1 MDTIAC
7 LATGAKAV
15 KRWEDRGVAADWL
28 TVGKALFMGLI
39 LALGTV
45 DGRAQT
51 ASSDDSRDGTAVAT
65 RTSEGWQN
73 LETLVQTIDS
83 TRTQLAERRAALRAS
98 ENERERTRLSG
109 EVEQL
114 SLDLESLQT
123 AWEML
128 ATGGADLQV
137 FGVKTEAA
145 FNWRDELQSVFEP
158 ILVELKRLTDRPRK
172 IERLRSELAYLQQR
186 LGVAETALA
195 SIVSYREQAPSPEL
209 KQAFEALEDRWQRR
223 RDDLKNRRDL
233 TNYELQSLLSPPKEA
248 ERNPIESLKSL
259 LSGRIL
265 NLVIALLAMTLV
277 YAALRLLA
285 RAYGRFLSRRGARRR
300 AFVARVGTL
309 VFYLLTAVLVLLSG
323 MAVFY
328 VRGDWLLL
336 GLVLIVLAGAA
347 WALQRSLPRFLTEA
361 RLILNLGPVRE
372 GERVIYN
379 GLPWRVNALNFYA
392 TLHNP
397 LLQGGTL
404 QLPVRELVGYVSRR
418 YEDEEPWFPTRRG
431 DFVIL
436 DDASFGEV
444 LAQTPEFVQ
453 VRVLGAVKTYTST
466 AFLDQRPR
474 NLSLRGFTLVM
485 TFGLDYQHQRD
496 ITTAICDDMRQALHT
511 GLQRTDLGAHLGDL
525 SVEFSEAGASSL
537 DLAAIVTFDGAAAA
551 GYFRIKRMMQRLAVE
566 ACNTRGWTIPFSQ
579 MTVHMAPG

>member
-1 MDTIAC
+1 M
-7 LATGAKAV
+7 
-15 KRWEDRGVAADWL
+15 AADWRK
-28 TVGKALFMGLI
+28 VGPALFLGLT
-39 LALGTV
+39 LALGTTAS
-45 DGRAQT
+45 RAQT
-51 ASSDDSRDGTAVAT
+51 TPADDTRGGTAVAT
-65 RTSEGWQN
+65 RTPEGWQH
-73 LETLVQTIDS
+73 LETLVRTIDT
-83 TRTQLAERRAALRAS
+83 TRARLAERRAALRAS
-98 ENERERTRLSG
+98 EDERERARLSG
-109 EVEQL
+109 EIEQL

-128 ATGGADLQV
+128 ATGGADLNL
-137 FGVKTEAA
+137 FGVKTEVA

-172 IERLRSELAYLQQR
+172 IERLRSELAYVQQR

-195 SIVSYREQAPSPEL
+195 SIATYREQAPSPEL
-209 KQAFEALEDRWQRR
+209 KHAFAALEDRWQRR

-233 TNYELQSLLSPPKEA
+233 TNYELQDLLSPPKEGK
-248 ERNPIESLKSL
+248 RDPVESLKAL
-259 LSGRIL
+259 LSGRVL
-265 NLVIALLAMTLV
+265 NIVIALVVMTLV
-277 YAALRLLA
+277 YAGLRLLA
-285 RAYGRFLSRRGARRR
+285 RAYGRFLSRRGTRRR

-309 VFYLLTAVLVLLSG
+309 IFYLLTTVLVLLSG

-372 GERVIYN
+372 GERVVYN
-379 GLPWRVNALNFYA
+379 GLPWRVSALNFYA
-392 TLHNP
+392 TLNNP

-404 QLPVRELVGYVSRR
+404 QVPVRELVGYVSRL
-418 YEDEEPWFPTRRG
+418 YDEVEPWFPSQRG
-431 DFVIL
+431 DYVML

-444 LAQTPEFVQ
+444 LAQTPELVQ
-453 VRVLGAVKTYTST
+453 VRVLGAVKTYASA

-474 NLSLRGFTLVM
+474 NLSQRGFTLVM

-496 ITTAICDDMRQALHT
+496 ITTAICDDMRQAIHA
-511 GLQRTDLGAHLGDL
+511 GLTRTEFGEHLGDL

-537 DLAAIVTFDGAAAA
+537 DLVAIATFDGGAAA

-566 ACNTRGWTIPFSQ
+566 ACNTHGWTIPFSQ
-579 MTVHMAPG
+579 MTVHMAAG